1 LTRSGLM
8 VVAFVVVGLVPA
20 CRESTESQIRVG
32 FISAGANP
40 SEPSRAAR
48 LATIEV
54 NSSGGI
60 ANHLVALRSEVTS
73 LDPVAALDSVSRMID
88 EGCRVI
94 VGPQTSAEM
103 NYVATTVTAAQVPA
117 IGFNATS
124 AAFSGNDAAYAYI
137 LRTAPSDLYQA
148 RLIASRAIGPWGC
161 QNLALIAQMDLY
173 GEPLADEIARFYET
187 SGGAVVAREDIDP
200 NAADYHAA
208 LDRIAAAAPECVV
221 LAAFGTPS
229 ARLFVQWNDG
239 SIRPVVRWI
248 GTESHRSQVF
258 LDRITDHAVIDGMV
272 GTDIAPIPS
281 TPEYDAFRER
291 FVSSY
296 GIAPEPID
304 ARKYDA
310 TALALRD
317 AVLDVSRPPGTSIGP
332 GQLGL
337 GLSVLERGGEIDYI
351 GASGGVDLD
360 EVGDVLAD
368 YVTWTFDS
376 AMDAYVIDEF
386 VPAGTIPANP

>member
-1 LTRSGLM
+1 
-8 VVAFVVVGLVPA
+8 
-20 CRESTESQIRVG
+20 
-32 FISAGANP
+32 
-40 SEPSRAAR
+40 
-48 LATIEV
+48 
-54 NSSGGI
+54 
-60 ANHLVALRSEVTS
+60 
-73 LDPVAALDSVSRMID
+73 
-88 EGCRVI
+88 
-94 VGPQTSAEM
+94 
-103 NYVATTVTAAQVPA
+103 VTAAQVPA

-161 QNLALIAQMDLY
+161 QNLALIAQTDLY
-173 GEPLADEIARFYET
+173 GAPLADEIARFYQA
-187 SGGAVVAREDIDP
+187 SGRAVVAREDIDP

-239 SIRPVVRWI
+239 SIRPVVQWI

-258 LDRITDHAVIDGMV
+258 LDRVTDHAVIDGMV

-291 FVSSY
+291 FMSSY

-310 TALALRD
+310 TALALLALAASNLGSGEALRD

-368 YVTWTFDS
+368 YVAWTFDS
-376 AMDAYVIDEF
+376 AMDAYVIDAF